1 MGIAAA
7 VVATVLTPALMP
19 GVPVLVAAV
28 VAVVVGWFNWLGADD
43 EPPEEPEDVAERV
56 GLP

>member
-1 MGIAAA
+1 VGIAAA
-7 VVATVLTPALMP
+7 VVATMLTPALMP
-19 GVPVLVAAV
+19 GIPVLLAAV
-28 VAVVVGWFNWLGADD
+28 VAIVVGWFNWLGISE

>member
-1 MGIAAA
+1 
-7 VVATVLTPALMP
+7 VAI
-19 GVPVLVAAV
+19 
-28 VAVVVGWFNWLGADD
+28 VVGWFNWLGISE